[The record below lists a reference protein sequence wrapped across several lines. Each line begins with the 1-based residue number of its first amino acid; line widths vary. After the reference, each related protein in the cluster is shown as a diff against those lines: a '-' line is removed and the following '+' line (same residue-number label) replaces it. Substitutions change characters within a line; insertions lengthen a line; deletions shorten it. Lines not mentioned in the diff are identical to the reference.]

1 MDEPVRM
8 EEVFSFEEVM
18 GRKKRKSKKEREGCQ
33 KGRVGKGEE
42 VEEGE
47 GQTKCEEPGGEP
59 FFKDGLGSQ
68 ATLILAQS
76 IHSLTALT
84 PSQLTPSTFTPELI
98 PPTFIPFSHC
108 LCYSFIL
115 HPSIPNF
122 TFIFF

>member
-1 MDEPVRM
+1 MDELVRM

-59 FFKDGLGSQ
+59 FFEDGLGSQ

-84 PSQLTPSTFTPELI
+84 HSQTHSVNLHTRTHPSLVHSL
-98 PPTFIPFSHC
+98 FS
-108 LCYSFIL
+108 LSLLFL
-115 HPSIPNF
+115 HPSSIHP
-122 TFIFF
+122 